1 MHIIKML
8 IILITKENTAI
19 TMIAGILGTANF
31 EGDIKAADLQV
42 LIRATCPGLLT
53 GGLYLLPREVISIA
67 EPLSDSFSCQ
77 LLGSRISQRSEP
89 FSKFSSKTTLG
100 DSACSVAGNKT
111 QDINSNIF
119 FMACQIFSLGGNGAH
134 SSQ

>member
-42 LIRATCPGLLT
+42 LDQGDMPWASDRWLILAT
-53 GGLYLLPREVISIA
+53 
-67 EPLSDSFSCQ
+67 
-77 LLGSRISQRSEP
+77 SR
-89 FSKFSSKTTLG
+89 
-100 DSACSVAGNKT
+100 GNF
-111 QDINSNIF
+111 DR
-119 FMACQIFSLGGNGAH
+119 
-134 SSQ
+134 